1 MTARAALAVVAV
13 LCLVVMGFWARAS
26 VLETRAQR
34 ISDDPFQV
42 TKAPGVAD
50 AERSL
55 ERAAA
60 ANPDN
65 RPALVRG
72 QLLIR
77 AGRDQDAI
85 GVLEQLTRSEP
96 ESVEAWAQ
104 LAVAAREVDPAR
116 ARAARNSVLELNPLA
131 AD

>member
-1 MTARAALAVVAV
+1 MAARVAFAVCAV
-13 LCLVVMGFWARAS
+13 LCLALLGFWARAA

-42 TKAPGVAD
+42 TKAPRVAN
-50 AERSL
+50 AQRSL
-55 ERAAA
+55 ERAAER
-60 ANPDN
+60 NPDH

-77 AGRDQDAI
+77 AGREPEAI
-85 GVLEQLTRSEP
+85 AVLEELARAEP

-104 LAVAAREVDPAR
+104 LAVASLEVDPAQ
-116 ARAARNSVLELNPLA
+116 ARDARERVLELNPLA

>member
-1 MTARAALAVVAV
+1 MTARVSLAVVAV
-13 LCLVVMGFWARAS
+13 LCLVVLGFWARAS

-42 TKAPGVAD
+42 TDAPRVAR

-55 ERAAA
+55 ESATAG
-60 ANPDN
+60 NPDK

-77 AGRDQDAI
+77 AGRERDAI
-85 GVLEQLTRSEP
+85 DVLEELTRSEP
-96 ESVEAWAQ
+96 DSVEAWAQ

-116 ARAARNSVLELNPLA
+116 ARAARARVLELNPLA

>member
-1 MTARAALAVVAV
+1 MTARVALIVVAV
-13 LCLVVMGFWARAS
+13 LCLALMGFWARAS

-42 TKAPGVAD
+42 TKPSRVDD
-50 AERSL
+50 AESSL
-55 ERAAA
+55 ERAANH
-60 ANPDN
+60 NPDH

-77 AGRDQDAI
+77 AGRERDAI
-85 GVLEQLTRSEP
+85 AVLEALTRAEP
-96 ESVEAWAQ
+96 ESVEAWAR
-104 LAVAAREVDPAR
+104 LAVASQEADPAR
-116 ARAARNSVLELNPLA
+116 AREARARVLELNPLA

>member
-1 MTARAALAVVAV
+1 MAARVALAVLAV
-13 LCLVVMGFWARAS
+13 LCLIVLGFWARAS
-26 VLETRAQR
+26 VLETHAQR

-42 TKAPGVAD
+42 TNAPRVAD
-50 AERSL
+50 AQRSL
-55 ERAAA
+55 ERAGQR
-60 ANPDN
+60 NPDH

-77 AGRDQDAI
+77 AGREQEAI
-85 GVLEQLTRSEP
+85 EVLEELTRAEP

-104 LAVAAREVDPAR
+104 LAVASLEVDPAQ
-116 ARAARNSVLELNPLA
+116 ARDARRRVLELNPLA

>member
-1 MTARAALAVVAV
+1 MAARVALAVLAV
-13 LCLVVMGFWARAS
+13 VCLVLLGFWGRAS

-42 TKAPGVAD
+42 TKAPMVAD
-50 AERSL
+50 AQRSL
-55 ERAAA
+55 ERAAQR
-60 ANPDN
+60 NPDH

-77 AGRDQDAI
+77 AGREREAL
-85 GVLEQLTRSEP
+85 GVLEELTRAEP

-104 LAVAAREVDPAR
+104 LAVASLEVDPAQ
-116 ARAARNSVLELNPLA
+116 ARDARERVLGLNPLA

>member
-1 MTARAALAVVAV
+1 MTARVVLAAVAV
-13 LCLVVMGFWARAS
+13 LCLLVLGFWARAS

-42 TKAPGVAD
+42 TKAPRVAD
-50 AERSL
+50 AQRSL
-55 ERAAA
+55 ERAAGR
-60 ANPDN
+60 NPDH

-77 AGRDQDAI
+77 AGREREGIA
-85 GVLEQLTRSEP
+85 VLEALTRAEP

-104 LAVAAREVDPAR
+104 LAVASQEVDPTR
-116 ARAARNSVLELNPLA
+116 AREAREQVLELNPLA